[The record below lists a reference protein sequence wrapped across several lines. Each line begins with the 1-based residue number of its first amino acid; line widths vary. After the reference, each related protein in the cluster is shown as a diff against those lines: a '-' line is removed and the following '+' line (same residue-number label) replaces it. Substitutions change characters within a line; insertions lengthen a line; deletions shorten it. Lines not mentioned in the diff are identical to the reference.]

1 MNVTFT
7 SKNKKTIQYIINYFY
22 MKNLSSENLCAHVKH
37 LQEKYARGVTLVVH
51 EPPTKRTNKKL
62 KRIDIRIEE
71 KI

>member
-1 MNVTFT
+1 
-7 SKNKKTIQYIINYFY
+7 